1 METIKKGTKRTK
13 KSESLS
19 TALDKLQNENAS
31 NDVERKSIRLSSIG
45 WDNTHKCPEYKVID
59 VTAAKPTGDPK
70 KEWVILHLMEN
81 VHGKLKRRTCTLPI
95 NVKLK
100 KWEHTDA
107 ICKVPLPAGHTIASL
122 MAPRQDDE
130 SLELYR
136 HRMDVFQ
143 ARINNSM
150 TVMDMIR
157 EELPSDGCK
166 ENYYLA
172 GLKVCTWFTT
182 KVPKDPEYAR
192 KNCINVIN
200 DDGTM
205 HAEGVYWSTLIKDDE
220 GKLFETTESGDIISA
235 QE

>member
-45 WDNTHKCPEYKVID
+45 WDNTHKCPEYQVID
-59 VTAAKPTGDPK
+59 VTEAKETGDPK
-70 KEWVILHLMEN
+70 KKWIILHLMES
-81 VHGKLKRRTCTLPI
+81 VHGKSQPKTHTMPI

-100 KWEHTDA
+100 KWKYA
-107 ICKVPLPAGHTIASL
+107 KNICRIPLPVGHTIASV

-130 SLELYR
+130 SVELYN
-136 HRMDVFQ
+136 HRMAMFQ
-143 ARINNSM
+143 ARIDNTITM
-150 TVMDMIR
+150 MKMI
-157 EELPSDGCK
+157 EDELAADGCQ
-166 ENYYLA
+166 EQYFLS

-182 KVPKDPEYAR
+182 KVPKDAEYAR
-192 KNCINVIN
+192 KNCINIIN

-220 GKLFETTESGDIISA
+220 GKLFETTESGDILSA